1 VNHGVGDGE
10 EVGVKGAEANGAEG
24 EGQVERG
31 RILRDIDNYS
41 EGVDLRRV
49 SIAPFLVTVGVYL
62 RATDRS
68 L

>member
-1 VNHGVGDGE
+1 MNHGVGDGE

-41 EGVDLRRV
+41 EGVDL
-49 SIAPFLVTVGVYL
+49 G
-62 RATDRS
+62 
-68 L
+68 